1 MRKMKKLFA
10 CALALLG
17 GITAQA
23 QTDVTG
29 TYLTNADFSQSTP
42 IDNHLCGYGKDMASK
57 GTTYYGLQ
65 DVTGWSK
72 VVTAGDNSNA
82 TYPNSGMGG
91 AVFAYGSS
99 WQMKGNDKTPPATAP
114 DESTGNCLGFFGVWS
129 TGGYYYQDVTLP
141 AGEYTINI
149 PVYNQSGTS
158 ATTTYFGWHPT
169 SGTAQTMATPTTTGA
184 WTTLTKTFTLT
195 SETAGQIRIGYKS
208 NGGGSGANPMLFI
221 DKVQI
226 LYTAAVVKDVL
237 STAINA
243 ASKANTVLN
252 DATLTTA
259 ITTAQGVFDN
269 DDATQEQ
276 VNAAAATLNAATE
289 IAMSGKD
296 VTNIFLTNADM
307 SSTDGWTK
315 NCSEGYK
322 DIGNGLIGTYNV
334 RFNPATVDETHLS
347 TEYCFG
353 FECRWQTNFASYYQT
368 TEAVPA
374 GVYKFTFDVENV
386 NAATTKATYNNLFYA
401 QVGDSKYTDSS
412 TEWMNKGKSSWTTH
426 TISATVQEAA
436 PITISLGYGTGNNNI
451 GADNTP
457 ALYVSHLKM
466 EYQSFLAGAKEAYD
480 NAVAAAATA
489 KTNNANVTGEELT
502 ALEAELAKAE
512 PTTVD
517 GYNDATAAI
526 TAATTTLTNAAAS
539 YNALANINATIEAT
553 GTLEYADA
561 NKKPASDVTATSA
574 SDAATKAAEQ
584 TTALRAYYE
593 SNALAEGVDGAVDY
607 TNAVAAANADTNTGW
622 TNGVGTNQGQGYTD
636 AAGIVAAKYLDGGWA
651 SNAACNIDMTRE
663 VAVHAG
669 KYILT
674 VTARGAE
681 ALTEYTLSI
690 AGKTIDLP
698 HIGGSNGIFGNG
710 WSDAT
715 VEFESDGTPQTLRVV
730 AKSEA
735 NQQWM
740 SINRFRL
747 VQLELN
753 SDAYAGETE
762 YTALNTAIDNA
773 EAKTLGFN
781 KDEYAPYNNV
791 AAIEA
796 LTAAK
801 AIDQEAEL
809 TNLKTTVSALTETLS
824 NAIWTANETDVDA
837 IYNGLFATVTEGANY
852 PNGWTRTNGWGEM
865 RSGIEGDYATAYYNQ
880 PGSLVYGSTGGYI
893 MPLDENT
900 VYKLTFAYRS
910 HENNSNNAMNVSVLN
925 SDSEGLTATNFGA
938 NGSTT
943 EWKEVTK
950 YFTTGAAGNY
960 VLTLANGGN
969 TWMTGV
975 SLTKAVA
982 TDLTISEDEEFVPAE
997 QYANVTFNRALV
1009 AGWNGIVLPIDMTV
1023 DDVKSKFNATE
1034 VKDFDNISYDEN
1046 NGVTLNFTDATE
1058 VVAGKPVLIKVTE
1071 GGESYNLGTVIT
1083 PANTTLQEVAQ
1094 TAGNNANISYTLKGT
1109 FSNTNLS
1116 AVDFALIQGT
1126 KLYYHKANA
1135 YTTSAK
1141 AFRAY
1146 FENTSADTETG
1157 ARIAFNFGDG
1167 ETTGI
1172 SDATRTNNAE
1182 ITKGIFDLQGR
1193 KVQDMNRKGI
1203 YVVGGRKVVVK

>member
-23 QTDVTG
+23 QTDVTS
-29 TYLTNADFSQSTP
+29 TYLTNADFSQSTALA
-42 IDNHLCGYGKDMASK
+42 DHLRGYDKD
-57 GTTYYGLQ
+57 GTPCNFQTV
-65 DVTGWSK
+65 DGWK
-72 VVTAGDNSNA
+72 YLVTATN
-82 TYPNSGMGG
+82 TSGVSVGG
-91 AVFAYGSS
+91 YAGGVFAYGSEN
-99 WQMKGNDKTPPATAP
+99 QLKGNNVAAPATDP
-114 DESTGNCLGFFGVWS
+114 DGNTGNCLGFFAVWGA
-129 TGGYYYQDVTLP
+129 GGYYYQDVTLP

-158 ATTTYFGWHPT
+158 ATTTYFGFHPT

-195 SETAGQIRIGYKS
+195 SETTGQIRIGYKS
-208 NGGGSGANPMLFI
+208 NGSGSGANPMLFI

-237 STAINA
+237 STAITA
-243 ASKANTVLN
+243 ASNANAVLN
-252 DATLTTA
+252 DETLATA
-259 ITTAQGVFDN
+259 ITTAQGVYDN
-269 DDATQEQ
+269 DNATQDD

-307 SSTDGWTK
+307 SSTEGWTA
-315 NCSEGYK
+315 NCSEGFK
-322 DIGNGLIGTYNV
+322 DFGNGLIGTYNV
-334 RFNPATVDETHLS
+334 RFSPATVDETHLS

-353 FECRWQTNFASYYQT
+353 FECRWQTNFASYNQT
-368 TEAVPA
+368 TTALPA
-374 GVYKFTFDVENV
+374 GVYKITYDVENV
-386 NAATTKATYNNLFYA
+386 NAATTNATYNNLFYA

-436 PITISLGYGTGNNNI
+436 PITISLGYGTGSNNFP
-451 GADNTP
+451 ADNTP

-480 NAVAAAATA
+480 NAVAAAETA
-489 KTNNANVTGEELT
+489 KTNNAIVTGDELT
-502 ALEAELAKAE
+502 ALDAELAKAE

-517 GYNDATAAI
+517 GYNEAAAAI
-526 TAATTTLTNAAAS
+526 TTATTTLTNAAAS
-539 YNALANINATIEAT
+539 YNALANINATIAAT
-553 GTLEYADA
+553 GTLQYADA
-561 NKKPASDVTATSA
+561 DKKPASDVTATSA
-574 SDAATKAAEQ
+574 DDAAAKAAAQ

-593 SNALAEGVDGAVDY
+593 SNALAEGVKGAVDY
-607 TNAVAAANADTNTGW
+607 TNAITNANNPTNNDGWDWTGSKNNPASNEPWTDANGINTHSYFDGGNWGANAW
-622 TNGVGTNQGQGYTD
+622 TTTMSQT
-636 AAGIVAAKYLDGGWA
+636 I
-651 SNAACNIDMTRE
+651 SIP
-663 VAVHAG
+663 AG

-674 VTARGAE
+674 AKARAAQNVTFTMAVGE
-681 ALTEYTLSI
+681 ASV
-690 AGKTIDLP
+690 DLP
-698 HIGGSNGIFGNG
+698 HVSSVGNVFNRG
-710 WSDAT
+710 WGDAT
-715 VEFESDGTPQTLRVV
+715 LYFENEGNEVTILVTASSETLH
-730 AKSEA
+730 E
-735 NQQWM
+735 WF
-740 SINRFRL
+740 SIADFRL

-762 YTALNTAIDNA
+762 YTALNNAINTA

-781 KDEYAPYNNV
+781 KNEYAPYNNV
-791 AAIEA
+791 AAIQA
-796 LTAAK
+796 LAAAK
-801 AIDQEAEL
+801 AVDQTAEL
-809 TNLKTTVSALTETLS
+809 TNLKTTVSDLTETL
-824 NAIWTANETDVDA
+824 NDAAWTANETDVDA

-852 PNGWTRTNGWGEM
+852 PNGWARTNNWGEM
-865 RSGIEGDYATAYYNQ
+865 KSGVEGDYATAYYNQ

-910 HENNSNNAMNVSVLN
+910 HENNSNNGMTVSVLN
-925 SDSEGLTATNFGA
+925 SNSEGLAATSFGG
-938 NGSTT
+938 NGSIS

-982 TDLTISEDEEFVPAE
+982 TDLTISENEKFVPAE
-997 QYANVTFNRALV
+997 QYANVTFERTLV

-1023 DDVKSKFNATE
+1023 AEVKSKFNATE
-1034 VKDFDNISYDEN
+1034 VKDFESITYDEA
-1046 NGVTLNFTDATE
+1046 NGVTLNFTNATE

-1083 PANTTLQEVAQ
+1083 PASTELQKVKKEAEND
-1094 TAGNNANISYTLKGT
+1094 ASISYTLKGT
-1109 FSNTNLS
+1109 FAVQDLS
-1116 AVDFALIQGT
+1116 DVDFALIQGT
-1126 KLYYHKANA
+1126 NLYYHKANA

-1146 FENTSADTETG
+1146 FENTSVNAEAG

-1182 ITKGIFDLQGR
+1182 TTKGIFDLQGR